1 MFVQYCCTVP
11 YNGYRDP
18 FYLMLFEIESVNEVA
33 ETIAEITPFDI
44 ADVPLTLASGAAI
57 IFILSN

>member
-1 MFVQYCCTVP
+1 
-11 YNGYRDP
+11 
-18 FYLMLFEIESVNEVA
+18 MLFEIESLNEVA